1 MVGKWG
7 GNAVWRLYNFSTS
20 KTFSCHFIPA
30 ACIDPCDLDHDSM
43 LGLEGHNKPEREM
56 SGTRGW
62 ML

>member
-1 MVGKWG
+1 M
-7 GNAVWRLYNFSTS
+7 NAVWRLYNFSTS
-20 KTFSCHFIPA
+20 KPFSCHFIPA